1 LVSLRIFSAES
12 KGRRAAGSEATP
24 VLREKTLGAPCPLA
38 LPSPAYNLL
47 RQGGGLRDSFLS
59 ELLADKQIFTSIRT
73 AGTEP
78 CRSVK
83 RVVFEENERI
93 DGLSTT
99 LFSAIV

>member
-1 LVSLRIFSAES
+1 LESLRIFSAES

-59 ELLADKQIFTSIRT
+59 ELLAEIDRQRSRFLHLKLVEWIDLIRN
-73 AGTEP
+73 
-78 CRSVK
+78 RLL
-83 RVVFEENERI
+83 
-93 DGLSTT
+93 GL
-99 LFSAIV
+99 LHCQPV